1 MINFDDVTKEN
12 IKQHNPNWPQI
23 SDLPYRILMIR
34 DSGSGKTKSL
44 LNVISQKPDIDEI
57 YLHAKDPFKANYQF
71 LIKKLESTS
80 LKHVNDSKGVIN
92 TQMIW
97 MIFIRTLKN
106 TIQITKVK
114 SFLMIWF
121 LLCLVITNLI
131 Q

>member
-44 LNVISQKPDIDEI
+44 FNVISPKPDIDEI

-97 MIFIRTLKN
+97 MIFIRILKN